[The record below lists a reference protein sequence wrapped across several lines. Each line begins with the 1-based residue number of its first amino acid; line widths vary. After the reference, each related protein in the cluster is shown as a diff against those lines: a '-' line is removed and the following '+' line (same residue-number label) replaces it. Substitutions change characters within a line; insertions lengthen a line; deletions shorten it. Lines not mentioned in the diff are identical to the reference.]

1 MRSGEDLTVTGPPRR
16 DLRGLVVR
24 GVGWMMASQV
34 SIQVVGL
41 ITSIV
46 IARFLTPREVG
57 LAAMGVVFV
66 NLALLL
72 ADAGVAAAIVQR
84 PTLTEDDKS
93 TAFWATMALG
103 VGLTLAG
110 IGLSWPIADFYGEPR
125 VQPIFAALSF
135 AYLFTAPGIVQGALL
150 TRELKF
156 RSLELR
162 TIAATTASCA
172 AGIALAVAG
181 FGPWAIVAQHLTI
194 TLVSTA
200 LLWRASSWR
209 PRFHATRASFN
220 EMSGFSSHVLGSRVF
235 TWLARNVDNLL
246 VGRYLGAASLGAYSL
261 AFNLMITPVTR
272 VAGPITQVFYPAF
285 SRMREPERIAGAWLR
300 AVRMVA
306 FIVTP
311 AMLGVIVV
319 APDFVRVVFGARWH
333 AAVPVLRILAP
344 LGLVQ
349 ALQALNY
356 GILQSTART
365 RVLVRYTAVASVV
378 TVGAFAAGL
387 PWGIEGVATAYVLV
401 SLVLE
406 PAYLI
411 LTTRAVG
418 ISAWRWLASIRGV
431 LEAGAIM
438 FALLLLTREL
448 LLRTDIPVGARLAL
462 EILVGA
468 AVYFPA
474 VLWRAPEIKNEVRA
488 ALAARRAV
496 AEPA

>member
-1 MRSGEDLTVTGPPRR
+1 
-16 DLRGLVVR
+16 
-24 GVGWMMASQV
+24 MMASQV
-34 SIQVVGL
+34 SIQLVGL
-41 ITSIV
+41 VTSIV
-46 IARFLTPREVG
+46 IARFLTPRDVG

-84 PTLTEDDKS
+84 QTLTEDDKS

-162 TIAATTASCA
+162 TIAATTTSCA
-172 AGIALAVAG
+172 AGITLAIAG

-194 TLVSTA
+194 TLVSTV
-200 LLWRASSWR
+200 LLWRSSSWR
-209 PRFHATRASFN
+209 PKLRATRASFSD
-220 EMSGFSSHVLGSRVF
+220 MAGFSTHVLGSRVF

-246 VGRYLGAASLGAYSL
+246 IGRYLGAAALGAYSL

-306 FIVTP
+306 FVVTP

-319 APDFVRVVFGARWH
+319 APDFVRVVFGPRWH

-356 GILQSTART
+356 GILQSVART

-401 SLVLE
+401 SVVLE
-406 PAYLI
+406 PAYLV

-418 ISAWRWLASIRGV
+418 ITPWRWLASIRGV
-431 LEAGAIM
+431 LEAGGVM
-438 FALLLLTREL
+438 FAVLLLAREL
-448 LLRTDIPVGARLAL
+448 LLRTEIPVGARLAL
-462 EILVGA
+462 EIVVGA
-468 AVYFPA
+468 AAYLPV
-474 VLWRAPEIKNEVRA
+474 VLWRAPEVMRELKA
-488 ALAARRAV
+488 ALAARRAL

>member
-1 MRSGEDLTVTGPPRR
+1 
-16 DLRGLVVR
+16 
-24 GVGWMMASQV
+24 MMASQA
-34 SIQVVGL
+34 SIQIVGL
-41 ITSIV
+41 ATSIV

-93 TAFWATMALG
+93 TAFWATTVLG
-103 VGLTLAG
+103 LGLTLAG
-110 IGLSWPIADFYGEPR
+110 IGLSWPIARFYGEPR

-135 AYLFTAPGIVQGALL
+135 AFLFTAPGIVPGALL

-156 RSLELR
+156 RSQELR

-172 AGIALAVAG
+172 AGIGLAIAG

-200 LLWRASSWR
+200 LLWRASTWR
-209 PRFHATRASFN
+209 PKLPATRTSFYG
-220 EMSGFSSHVLGSRVF
+220 MAGFSSHVLGSRVF

-246 VGRYLGAASLGAYSL
+246 IGRYLGAAALGAYSL

-306 FIVTP
+306 FVVTP

-319 APDFVRVVFGARWH
+319 APDFVRVVFGPRWL
-333 AAVPVLRILAP
+333 AAAPVLRILAP

-356 GILQSTART
+356 GILQSVART
-365 RVLVRYTAVASVV
+365 RVLVRYSAVASVV
-378 TVGAFAAGL
+378 TVGAFASGL

-401 SLVLE
+401 SVVLE

-411 LTTRAVG
+411 ITTRAVG
-418 ISAWRWLASIRGV
+418 ITPWRWLASIRGV
-431 LEAGAIM
+431 LEAGGVM
-438 FALLLLTREL
+438 FAIVLLAREL
-448 LLRTDIPVGARLAL
+448 LLRTDIPVGLRLAL

-468 AVYFPA
+468 AVYFPL
-474 VLWRAPEIKNEVRA
+474 VLWRSPEVKSELRT
-488 ALAARRAV
+488 ALAARRTV

>member
-1 MRSGEDLTVTGPPRR
+1 
-16 DLRGLVVR
+16 
-24 GVGWMMASQV
+24 MMASQF
-34 SIQVVGL
+34 SIQLVGL
-41 ITSIV
+41 VTSII

-93 TAFWATMALG
+93 TAFWATTALG
-103 VGLTLAG
+103 VGLTLVG
-110 IGLSWPIADFYGEPR
+110 VGLSWPIADFYGEPR

-162 TIAATTASCA
+162 TIAATTTSCA
-172 AGIALAVAG
+172 AGIALAIAG

-209 PRFHATRASFN
+209 PRLHATRSSFRD
-220 EMSGFSSHVLGSRVF
+220 MAGFSTDVLGSRVF

-246 VGRYLGAASLGAYSL
+246 IGRYLGAAALGAYSL
-261 AFNLMITPVTR
+261 AFNLMIAPVTR

-300 AVRMVA
+300 AVRIVA
-306 FIVTP
+306 FVVTP

-319 APDFVRVVFGARWH
+319 APDFVRVVFGPRWH

-356 GILQSTART
+356 GILQSVART

-378 TVGAFAAGL
+378 TVGAFASGL
-387 PWGIEGVATAYVLV
+387 PWGIEGVATAYVLA

-418 ISAWRWLASIRGV
+418 ITPWRWLASIRGV
-431 LEAGAIM
+431 LEAGGVM
-438 FALLLLTREL
+438 FALLLLAREL
-448 LLRTDIPVGARLAL
+448 LLRTDVSVGLRLAL
-462 EILVGA
+462 EIVVGA

-474 VLWRAPEIKNEVRA
+474 VLWRAPEVKRELKT

-496 AEPA
+496 AEPV

>member
-1 MRSGEDLTVTGPPRR
+1 
-16 DLRGLVVR
+16 
-24 GVGWMMASQV
+24 MMASQV
-34 SIQVVGL
+34 SIQLVGL
-41 ITSIV
+41 ATSII

-84 PTLTEDDKS
+84 PTLTDDDKS
-93 TAFWATMALG
+93 TAFWATTALG

-135 AYLFTAPGIVQGALL
+135 AFLFTAPGIVPGALL

-162 TIAATTASCA
+162 TIAATTASCG
-172 AGIALAVAG
+172 AGIGLAIAG

-209 PRFHATRASFN
+209 PKLRATRASFAG
-220 EMSGFSSHVLGSRVF
+220 MAGFSSHVLGSRVF

-246 VGRYLGAASLGAYSL
+246 VGRYLGAAALGAYSL

-285 SRMREPERIAGAWLR
+285 SRMREPDRIAGAWLR

-306 FIVTP
+306 FVVTP

-319 APDFVRVVFGARWH
+319 APDFVQVVFGPRWH
-333 AAVPVLRILAP
+333 AAAPVLRILAP

-356 GILQSTART
+356 GILQSVAKT
-365 RVLVRYTAVASVV
+365 RVLVRYSAVASALTVV
-378 TVGAFAAGL
+378 AFASGL

-401 SLVLE
+401 SVVLE
-406 PAYLI
+406 PAYLV

-418 ISAWRWLASIRGV
+418 ITPLRWLASIRGV
-431 LEAGAIM
+431 LEAGGVM
-438 FALLLLTREL
+438 FVMVLLAREL

-468 AVYFPA
+468 AVYFPL
-474 VLWRAPEIKNEVRA
+474 VLWRAPEVKSELRT

>member
-1 MRSGEDLTVTGPPRR
+1 VRGGEDLTVTGPPRR
-16 DLRGLVVR
+16 DLRDLVVR

-41 ITSIV
+41 VTSII
-46 IARFLTPREVG
+46 IARFLTPRDVG

-72 ADAGVAAAIVQR
+72 ADAGVAATIVQR

-103 VGLTLAG
+103 LGLTLAG

-194 TLVSTA
+194 TLVSTI
-200 LLWRASSWR
+200 LLWRSSNWR
-209 PRFHATRASFN
+209 PKLRATRASFHD
-220 EMSGFSSHVLGSRVF
+220 MAGFSSHVLGSRGF
-235 TWLARNVDNLL
+235 AWLARNVDNLL
-246 VGRYLGAASLGAYSL
+246 VGRYLGAAALGAYSL

-306 FIVTP
+306 FVVTP

-319 APDFVRVVFGARWH
+319 APDFVRVVFGPRWD

-349 ALQALNY
+349 ALQAPNY
-356 GILQSTART
+356 GILQATART
-365 RVLVRYTAVASVV
+365 RVLVRYSAVASVV

-418 ISAWRWLASIRGV
+418 ITPWRWLASVRGV
-431 LEAGAIM
+431 LEAGGVM
-438 FALLLLTREL
+438 FALLLLARQL
-448 LLRTDIPVGARLAL
+448 LLRTDIPVGGRLAL

-468 AVYFPA
+468 AVYIPV
-474 VLWRAPEIKNEVRA
+474 VLWRAPEVKSELSA
-488 ALAARRAV
+488 ALAARRAA

>member
-1 MRSGEDLTVTGPPRR
+1 V
-16 DLRGLVVR
+16 
-24 GVGWMMASQV
+24 
-34 SIQVVGL
+34 
-41 ITSIV
+41 TSIV
-46 IARFLTPREVG
+46 IARLLTPRDVG

-84 PTLTEDDKS
+84 PTLSEDDKS
-93 TAFWATMALG
+93 TAFWATTALG

-110 IGLSWPIADFYGEPR
+110 IGLSWPIADLYGEPR

-135 AYLFTAPGIVQGALL
+135 SYLFTAPGIVQGALL

-162 TIAATTASCA
+162 TIVATTVSCA
-172 AGIALAVAG
+172 AGIALAIAG
-181 FGPWAIVAQHLTI
+181 AGPWAIVTQHLTI

-209 PRFHATRASFN
+209 PGFRATRDSFWD
-220 EMSGFSSHVLGSRVF
+220 MAGFSSHVLGSRVF

-246 VGRYLGAASLGAYSL
+246 IGRYLGAAALGAYSL

-319 APDFVRVVFGARWH
+319 APDFVRVVFGPRWH
-333 AAVPVLRILAP
+333 AAAPVLRILAP

-356 GILQSTART
+356 GILQSVART
-365 RVLVRYTAVASVV
+365 RALVRYSAVASVV
-378 TVGAFAAGL
+378 TVAAFAAGL

-406 PAYLI
+406 PAYLV

-418 ISAWRWLASIRGV
+418 ITPWRWLGSIAGV
-431 LEAGAIM
+431 LEAGGVM
-438 FALLLLTREL
+438 FAFLLLVREL
-448 LLRTDIPVGARLAL
+448 LLRTEIPVGLRLAL
-462 EILVGA
+462 EIVAGA
-468 AVYFPA
+468 AVYLPV
-474 VLWRAPEIKNEVRA
+474 VLWREPEVKREVQT
-488 ALAARRAV
+488 ALAARRAA

>member
-1 MRSGEDLTVTGPPRR
+1 
-16 DLRGLVVR
+16 
-24 GVGWMMASQV
+24 MMASQV
-34 SIQVVGL
+34 SIQLVGL
-41 ITSIV
+41 ATSIV
-46 IARFLTPREVG
+46 IARFLTPRDVG

-84 PTLTEDDKS
+84 PALTEDDKS
-93 TAFWATMALG
+93 TAFWATTVLG
-103 VGLTLAG
+103 LGLTLAG

-125 VQPIFAALSF
+125 VQPIFAALSLAF
-135 AYLFTAPGIVQGALL
+135 LFTAPGIVPGALL

-162 TIAATTASCA
+162 TIVATTASCA
-172 AGIALAVAG
+172 AGIGLAIAG

-209 PRFHATRASFN
+209 PRFHATRASFHG
-220 EMSGFSSHVLGSRVF
+220 MAGFSSHVLGSRVF

-246 VGRYLGAASLGAYSL
+246 VGRYLGAAALGAYSL

-285 SRMREPERIAGAWLR
+285 SRMREPERIASAWLR

-306 FIVTP
+306 FVVTP

-319 APDFVRVVFGARWH
+319 APDFVRVVFGARWL
-333 AAVPVLRILAP
+333 AAAPVLRILAP

-356 GILQSTART
+356 GILQSVAQT
-365 RVLVRYTAVASVV
+365 RVLMRYSAVASVL
-378 TVGAFAAGL
+378 TVCAFASGL
-387 PWGIEGVATAYVLV
+387 PWGIEGVATAYVLISV
-401 SLVLE
+401 VLE

-411 LTTRAVG
+411 ITTRAVEITPG
-418 ISAWRWLASIRGV
+418 RWLASIRGV
-431 LEAGAIM
+431 LEAGGVM
-438 FALLLLTREL
+438 FVFVLLAREL
-448 LLRTDIPVGARLAL
+448 LLRTDIPVGLRLAL

-468 AVYFPA
+468 AVYFPL
-474 VLWRAPEIKNEVRA
+474 VLWRAPEVKSELKT